1 VAARRGSLLSYL
13 RPFALI
19 RRRAI
24 NQGLFGPSTAWK
36 IVAVVV
42 FGGKKLQEVVGRRE
56 QLVTV
61 EKMEPGQTMILRTIK
76 PLTRA
81 EKKAGV
87 TR

>member
-1 VAARRGSLLSYL
+1 MAARRGSLFSYL
-13 RPFALI
+13 RPFAII
-19 RRRAI
+19 RRKAI

-36 IVAVVV
+36 IVALIV
-42 FGGKKLQEVVGRRE
+42 FGGKKLQDTIGRRE
-56 QLVTV
+56 QVVTI

-76 PLTRA
+76 PLSRA